1 VSELD
6 RLAMLRQMAERSPAE
21 PFPRYALAME
31 LRKRAMNDEAR
42 AAFAALLQSHPGYVP
57 TYLMFGNLLLALGD
71 ATAAADVLA
80 RGVEAAEAAGDVHA
94 ASELRGALAG
104 LPT

>member
-1 VSELD
+1 MAVD
-6 RLAMLRQMAERSPAE
+6 RLAMLRQMAERSPAD

-31 LRKRAMNDEAR
+31 LKKHGATDEAR

-57 TYLMFGNLLLALGD
+57 TYLMYGNLLVALGD
-71 ATAAADVLA
+71 TPAAADVLE
-80 RGVEAAEAAGDVHA
+80 RGIAAAESAGDAHA

-104 LPT
+104 LSV